1 MIGPRNA
8 KAEAQDFLPDGF
20 EARVLEPSPP
30 TVNEPEYF
38 ADDPAVPGNAG
49 SRAKL
54 VTPTTAGD
62 VTWDEMARQQSSLT
76 DFVADRWLGQWK
88 RVGALSP
95 GYVETV
101 ASLNQVAF
109 FAMAPARHA
118 ANGKVGLRYTYRG
131 FGTPFFGND
140 VQVRIEDDRLV
151 VQERDEVRDRSITTV
166 RAATEFL
173 GVPYREKWGPEWHD
187 PPRPVDPDQ
196 SLRLD
201 AGAAHIASD
210 VIGFAFSVLEQLRYE
225 SLTSDPSRVQ
235 LWPEHFDVAVDI
247 GDSDRGQRA
256 AFGVSPGYAAHPEP
270 FVYVSP
276 WDKSNLD
283 DSFWNA
289 DSFGGAIFEYSE
301 LLGADDQRQTA
312 LTFLSRGR
320 ELLRRR

>member
-8 KAEAQDFLPDGF
+8 KAEAQALLPEGF

-30 TVNEPEYF
+30 AIHDPEYF

-49 SRAKL
+49 SRARI

-62 VTWDEMARQQSSLT
+62 VSWDELARQQSPLAG
-76 DFVADRWLGQWK
+76 FVADRWLGQWK
-88 RVGALSP
+88 RLPALP
-95 GYVETV
+95 ATYVETV
-101 ASLNQVAF
+101 VSLNQVAF
-109 FAMAPARHA
+109 FGMAPARHA

-131 FGTPFFGND
+131 FGTPFFGDD
-140 VQVRIEDDRLV
+140 VQVRIDGDRLV
-151 VQERDEVRDRSITTV
+151 VQKNEKVRDVSITSV
-166 RAATEFL
+166 RAAAEFIGL
-173 GVPYREKWGPEWHD
+173 PYREKWGPEWHD
-187 PPRPVDPDQ
+187 PPKPVDPDQ
-196 SLRLD
+196 SLKVD
-201 AGAAHIASD
+201 VEAAYVASD
-210 VIGFAFSVLEQLRYE
+210 VIGFAFSILEQLRYE

-235 LWPEHFDVAVDI
+235 LWPEHFDVAVDL

-289 DSFGGAIFEYSE
+289 DFFAGAVLEYSE
-301 LLGADDQRQTA
+301 LLDADDQRQAA
-312 LTFLSRGR
+312 LTFLNRGR
-320 ELLRRR
+320 ELLTRR